1 MIEMYISNNTKK
13 ITQEF
18 RNYLNRNI
26 KNKVG
31 ERLKV
36 LYYEYVDD
44 IDKEGI
50 TEFMI
55 LYNRI
60 NKSFYTASVWHNNDY
75 NKFEKVEDKDIIK
88 RYNKQYN
95 NKL

>member
-1 MIEMYISNNTKK
+1 MYISNDTKK

-31 ERLKV
+31 ERLKI

-44 IDKEGI
+44 IDKEGV
-50 TEFMI
+50 TEFMV

-60 NKSFYTASVWHNNDY
+60 NKSFYSASVWHNSDY
-75 NKFEKVEDKDIIK
+75 SNFEKVEDKDIIK
-88 RYNKQYN
+88 RYKKQYK